1 MLNGTSRTD
10 GHPKSSK
17 VKKSFQKC
25 CHRHRLCHLPS
36 AECQSAKVC
45 SKIHKISVR
54 PSLPMFVY
62 VAVCLF
68 LFLWLFLSAK
78 ITDKRCWSK
87 WKGDS
92 ASSPSP
98 SPICMWVVL
107 KCCARRLLYMALL
120 SMSVSRH
127 QCVCVICRQRQ
138 RQRERAQLITTYMGS
153 HMHWE
158 KIYINLHISK
168 HILHIFSILKPVG
181 LNLY

>member
-1 MLNGTSRTD
+1 MAPLALMATRSRA
-10 GHPKSSK
+10 KSKKASK
-17 VKKSFQKC
+17 NVAIAIGFVICRRQSVKVLKYVQRFIRFQF
-25 CHRHRLCHLPS
+25 
-36 AECQSAKVC
+36 
-45 SKIHKISVR
+45 R

-127 QCVCVICRQRQ
+127 QCVCVI
-138 RQRERAQLITTYMGS
+138 QLITTYMGS

-168 HILHIFSILKPVG
+168 HTYFTHFFNFKASWA
-181 LNLY
+181 

>member
-1 MLNGTSRTD
+1 MLNGTSHTD

-138 RQRERAQLITTYMGS
+138 RQRESTAHYHVHGLTYALR
-153 HMHWE
+153 E
-158 KIYINLHISK
+158 NIYQFAYFKTYFTH
-168 HILHIFSILKPVG
+168 FFFQF
-181 LNLY
+181 